1 MSDSP
6 SDQLDAD
13 SSVSTFTSA
22 LWFNAAL
29 AGGFFGT
36 FLIVRR
42 HRPQVYRPRTYLV
55 DEKRQPPLSDN
66 GALSWIYTMLRMT
79 DTEVLQSIGLDRF
92 MVLRFLRMGI
102 VVFGLFTFLAVPIL
116 IPLNVINQL
125 DTKGL
130 NLLTIGNVKDLN
142 RLWAHLILAVILSAG
157 IIYYTFRETRVFL
170 VLRRRFLLSP
180 DYAKSVTARTLYV
193 PSIPEG
199 SNNIDELTKIFNR
212 FPGGVRRIWIARDT
226 KDLPDIVAEREKHVK
241 GLEGAVTN
249 AIAASYKH
257 HAKNKGGDQIESGGS
272 WVIPDKLRPRH
283 RVSPLPISVPCVG
296 RKVDSLEY
304 YHKEIS
310 DLNGKILAAQRSP
323 EAYPQLSSAFIEF
336 NQQIA
341 AHMAAQCVI
350 HSHELQMAPRFL
362 QIAPSDIIW
371 DNMNIKSLE
380 RLIRRFISLT
390 LTSAIVIFWIIPVGF
405 VQAVANI
412 QSLTEVLP
420 FLAVLNSLP
429 PTAVGIIQGILPAVA
444 LAILVAL
451 VPIIFKIF
459 STQEGIPQKSM
470 VDLALLDKYFFFLYV
485 DVMLISTIVGG
496 VVQAIG
502 AIAKNPLSIINTLA
516 ESLPK
521 ASTFFITY
529 VMLQALNSSG
539 QAMLQTVPLVLSYV
553 FPFLSKTPRDIYTQR
568 TKCPTTSL
576 GTLVPSHTIIFV
588 LGIEYSTIAP
598 LILPFVA
605 LFFMLTYFV
614 YLYQFLF
621 VYELEYETGGL
632 AFPRAL
638 RHVYIGLFTWQ
649 LTMIG
654 LFAIKQAIPQLVI
667 MVVVLVVSVF
677 ALMLYDLSFNPLFEF
692 LPIQENEH
700 EIKATVTSSSGG
712 STNSNVLPAALED
725 KKLMSKHDQNG
736 DGKVQHINHLQDEGQ
751 KQDDHGVIVDQDGLP
766 VDAYMASDQLR
777 KRVKSSEHERSGS
790 SSDPD
795 FAMSTAR
802 LVYGIETYMNPA
814 LYQAQPTVWLPED
827 DLGIT
832 HQQMDELRKSNI
844 TTSAEGARAEHA
856 GKHGQKSKIVVDEA
870 LFENGGQGIPG
881 EAPTPNQFS
890 RVNENVQNA
899 VHSAN
904 IVDSFAMTS

>member
-1 MSDSP
+1 
-6 SDQLDAD
+6 
-13 SSVSTFTSA
+13 
-22 LWFNAAL
+22 
-29 AGGFFGT
+29 
-36 FLIVRR
+36 
-42 HRPQVYRPRTYLV
+42 
-55 DEKRQPPLSDN
+55 
-66 GALSWIYTMLRMT
+66 
-79 DTEVLQSIGLDRF
+79 

-102 VVFGLFTFLAVPIL
+102 VVFVLFTFLAVPIL

-130 NLLTIGNVKDLN
+130 NLLTMGNVKDLN
-142 RLWAHLILAVILSAG
+142 RLWAHLVLSVIFTAG

-170 VLRRRFLLSP
+170 VLRRRFLLSS

-257 HAKNKGGDQIESGGS
+257 HAKNKGGEEMEGGGS
-272 WVIPDKLRPRH
+272 SVIPEKLRPTH
-283 RVSPLPISVPCVG
+283 RVSPLPIGLPCVG

-310 DLNGKILAAQRSP
+310 DLNGKILAAQRAP

-412 QSLTEVLP
+412 QSLTQVLP

-451 VPIIFKIF
+451 VPIIFRIF
-459 STQEGIPQKSM
+459 SKQEGIPQKSM

-502 AIAKNPLSIINTLA
+502 AIAQNPLSIINTLA

-553 FPFLSKTPRDIYTQR
+553 FPFLSKTPRDIYMQR

-605 LFFMLTYFV
+605 LFFLLTYFV
-614 YLYQFLF
+614 HLYQFLF
-621 VYELEYETGGL
+621 VYEMEYETGGL
-632 AFPRAL
+632 AFPRAI
-638 RHVYIGLFTWQ
+638 RHVYIGLYTWQ

-677 ALMLYDLSFNPLFEF
+677 ALMLYDLSFKPLFEF
-692 LPIQENEH
+692 LPVQENEH
-700 EIKATVTSSSGG
+700 EIKATVTNSSNG
-712 STNSNVLPAALED
+712 STANDVPHAED
-725 KKLMSKHDQNG
+725 KKLMSKHDQNA
-736 DGKVQHINHLQDEGQ
+736 DGKVKNLNALQDDDH
-751 KQDDHGVIVDQDGLP
+751 KQDDGVVVDHDGLP
-766 VDAYMASDQLR
+766 VDAYMASDRLR
-777 KRVKSSEHERSGS
+777 KRLKSSENEQRGGS

-832 HQQMDELRKSNI
+832 HKQMDELRKSNI

-856 GKHGQKSKIVVDEA
+856 GKHGQKSKVVVDEA
-870 LFENGGQGIPG
+870 LFENGGQGVPG